1 MLTDKGTNYFT
12 FLRGSARYLLGTQIQ
27 VPYVKLQCIRVSFIF
42 KGFLIFRPVYC
53 SKNPGIVLIFVEYE
67 SDYLEFYV
75 FLDITYMLQ
84 KIFFDM

>member
-1 MLTDKGTNYFT
+1 
-12 FLRGSARYLLGTQIQ
+12 
-27 VPYVKLQCIRVSFIF
+27 
-42 KGFLIFRPVYC
+42 
-53 SKNPGIVLIFVEYE
+53 LIFVEYE